1 VTLSF
6 TFYVSH
12 VNTKNWAAGRNSQWP
27 EQPQESSENIA
38 DVIFMTNNAEAK
50 KKNTYFPC

>member
-50 KKNTYFPC
+50 KNTYFPC